1 MKKKHKILIVEDET
15 IIAMELSHR
24 LTRIGYDVV
33 AAVTSGKEAIKETVE
48 LLPDLI
54 LMDIHINGSLDGI
67 ETARIINSAQDIPI
81 IYLTAFS
88 DDKTLERAKLTEPYG
103 FLIKPFEER
112 ELETTIEVALYK
124 RTVGL
129 RQRENEL
136 WLDATLKNINDGII
150 TTDID
155 GKINFTNNA
164 AIEIL
169 SASRED
175 VLGQTV
181 KNVFRVLDY
190 ESKNELENP
199 VLMLMGNSP
208 EEIKNKEMILQRLDS
223 SSIII
228 EATTSVIKNEYGA
241 ISGAVLVFRDIS
253 VKKNADE
260 LLRKSEERYRAV
272 VEQSTD
278 GIILFEIDT
287 MKVIKSNLAYQKISC
302 YSEEELLH
310 LTAFDLMINNGNKN
324 GDSFNKAVKFRNT
337 SIGEKKARRK
347 DGSFIDVEVTIS
359 LISYLDREVICV
371 IVRDI
376 SEKKKIE
383 KIIRESE
390 QTYRTLFESMTQ
402 GIIYQDKEGNII
414 SANPAAFRIL
424 GLSMDGMISQLSIDP
439 KWRNIHKS
447 NNEFKGEE
455 HPSITALRTGQ
466 KVTDVH
472 IKIFS
477 PKEKVHKW
485 ILLDAIPE
493 FREGDSEPYRIFTTF
508 SDITEQKNLL
518 DKLEKSQ
525 ESLKEINATK
535 DKFFSIVAHDL
546 KAPFQGLL
554 GFSNILAENT
564 DDLTNE
570 EVKRISTNI
579 HKATKSLY
587 QLIDHLLNWSRLQA
601 NRMECVLEKLLLHE
615 VVIFAINIVSP
626 NAMGKSVTIENKI
639 SEDVSVQTD
648 ERMLSSICEN
658 LLSNAIKFSQRGGII
673 TISSKFVDDFAEVCV
688 RDNGVGIN
696 KDDMDK
702 LFKIEYSHTSKGTE
716 GEAGTGLGL
725 ILCHEMVNKLGGK
738 IWVESEIGK
747 GSSFYF
753 TLPKA

>member
-1 MKKKHKILIVEDET
+1 MLKQKILIVEDET

-24 LTRIGYDVV
+24 LKRGGYDVV
-33 AAVTSGKEAIKETVE
+33 AAVTSGEEAIKNAAE
-48 LLPDLI
+48 LAPDLI
-54 LMDIHINGSLDGI
+54 LMDIHINGSLDGV
-67 ETARIINSAQDIPI
+67 ETAEIINSTQDIPI

-112 ELETTIEVALYK
+112 VLETTIEVALYK
-124 RTVGL
+124 HTVEL

-155 GKINFTNNA
+155 GNINFVNNA

-169 SASRED
+169 STSKAD
-175 VLGQTV
+175 ILAQIV
-181 KNVFRVLDY
+181 KNVFRVVDY
-190 ESKNELENP
+190 ETKTELENP
-199 VLMLMGNSP
+199 VMMLLESRSA
-208 EEIKNKEMILQRLDS
+208 EIKNKEMILQRFDS

-228 EATTSVIKNEYGA
+228 EATTSVIKDEYEI

-260 LLRKSEERYRAV
+260 ALKRSEERYRAV
-272 VEQSTD
+272 VEQSSD
-278 GIILFEIDT
+278 GIIFYEIET
-287 MKVIKSNLAYQKISC
+287 LKVIKSNLAYQKMSG
-302 YSEEELLH
+302 YSEDELLN
-310 LTAFDLMINNGNKN
+310 LTAFDLMANNVNNIGH
-324 GDSFNKAVKFRNT
+324 SFNKAARSRNI
-337 SIGEKKARRK
+337 SMGERREKRK

-359 LISYLDREVICV
+359 IISYLNREVLCV

-390 QTYRTLFESMTQ
+390 QTYRTLFESMPQ

-414 SANPAAFRIL
+414 SANPAAFKIL
-424 GLSMDGMISQLSIDP
+424 GLSIHGMIDQLSIDP

-447 NNEFKGEE
+447 DPEYKEKE

-466 KVTDVH
+466 KATNVL
-472 IKIFS
+472 IKIYH

-493 FREGDSEPYRIFTTF
+493 FREGESNPYRIFTTF
-508 SDITEQKNLL
+508 TDITDQKSLL
-518 DKLEKSQ
+518 DELEKSQ

-546 KAPFQGLL
+546 RSPFQGLL
-554 GFSNILAENT
+554 GFSNILAENA

-570 EVKRISTNI
+570 EVKRISINI
-579 HKATKSLY
+579 QKATKNLY
-587 QLIDHLLNWSRLQA
+587 LLIDHLLSWSRLQS
-601 NRMECVLEKLLLHE
+601 NRMECNPEKLELQTAVLYVFNLLTPNALGKLLTLHE
-615 VVIFAINIVSP
+615 TIGEEIFVFA
-626 NAMGKSVTIENKI
+626 
-639 SEDVSVQTD
+639 D
-648 ERMLSSICEN
+648 ERMLSSILEN
-658 LLSNAIKFSQRGGII
+658 IISNAIKFTQRGGSI
-673 TISSKFVDDFAEVCV
+673 TVSSKTKDKYIEVCV
-688 RDNGVGIN
+688 SDTGVGIDE
-696 KDDMDK
+696 DDIKK
-702 LFKIEYSHTSKGTE
+702 LFRIDFGYSSKGTE
-716 GEAGTGLGL
+716 GEIGTGLGL
-725 ILCHEMVNKLGGK
+725 ILCHEMINKLGGE
-738 IWVESEIGK
+738 IYVVSEKGK

>member
-1 MKKKHKILIVEDET
+1 MKSKHKILIVEDET

-24 LTRIGYDVV
+24 LKRAGYDVV
-33 AAVTSGKEAIKETVE
+33 AAVASGKEAIKETAE

-54 LMDIHINGSLDGI
+54 LMDIHISGSLDGI
-67 ETARIINSAQDIPI
+67 ETAEIIHSAQDIPI

-124 RTVGL
+124 RAVGL

-155 GKINFTNNA
+155 GNINFVNNA

-169 SASRED
+169 STSRANI
-175 VLGQTV
+175 LAQTV
-181 KNVFRVLDY
+181 KNVLRVHDY
-190 ESKNELENP
+190 ETKTELENP
-199 VLMLMGNSP
+199 VLMLLENRSA
-208 EEIKNKEMILQRLDS
+208 EIKNKEMILQRIDS
-223 SSIII
+223 YPIII
-228 EATTSVIKNEYGA
+228 EATTSVIKDEYEA

-260 LLRKSEERYRAV
+260 ALRKSEERYRAV

-287 MKVIKSNLAYQKISC
+287 LKVIKSNLAYQKMFD
-302 YSEEELLH
+302 YSEDELLN
-310 LTAFDLMINNGNKN
+310 LTAFDLMANNVNN
-324 GDSFNKAVKFRNT
+324 IGDSLNKAVRSRNI
-337 SIGEKKARRK
+337 SIGERRDRRK

-359 LISYLDREVICV
+359 IISYLNREVLCV
-371 IVRDI
+371 IARDI

-424 GLSMDGMISQLSIDP
+424 GLSMDGMIGQLSIDP

-447 NNEFKGEE
+447 DTEFRGEE

-472 IKIFS
+472 IKIYN

-493 FREGDSEPYRIFTTF
+493 FREGESKPYRIFTIF

-518 DKLEKSQ
+518 DELEKSQ
-525 ESLKEINATK
+525 ERLKEMNATK

-546 KAPFQGLL
+546 KSPFQGIL
-554 GFSNILAENT
+554 GFSSILAENT

-579 HKATKSLY
+579 HKATKNLY
-587 QLIDHLLNWSRLQA
+587 LLIDHLLSWSRLQT
-601 NRMECVLEKLLLHE
+601 NRMECILEKLVLQE
-615 VVIFAINIVSP
+615 VVIYAINLVTP
-626 NAMGKSVTIENKI
+626 NAMGKSVTIEGTINK
-639 SEDVSVQTD
+639 DVSVRAD
-648 ERMLSSICEN
+648 ERMLASICEN
-658 LLSNAIKFSQRGGII
+658 LLSNAIKFSQRGGMI
-673 TISSKFVDDFAEVCV
+673 TVSSKFVDDFVEVCV
-688 RDNGVGIN
+688 SDNGVGIN

-725 ILCHEMVNKLGGK
+725 ILCHEMVNKLGGR